1 MAQWVKNMTVAAW
14 VAAEIGPAQWVKGSG
29 VAVAVVQ
36 VVAGAWNQSLAWE
49 LLYVVGMAEKQKE
62 RRKKKEMY
70 LFI

>member
-1 MAQWVKNMTVAAW
+1 MTVAAW

-49 LLYVVGMAEKQKE
+49 LLYVVGVAQKKDE
-62 RRKKKEMY
+62 RRKKKEKCVV
-70 LFI
+70 I